1 MIKFNK
7 STLTEIAGL
16 GAGAVAGAYV
26 TQKVLTKS
34 AETKDASGAVV
45 PATYLVGS
53 GKTGKLIADAAPIV
67 VGLLLQG
74 QSNLFAK
81 EAGKGMIAQ
90 AAGSLIK
97 SNVVPGLGLGAVDGY
112 DYSAGTMM
120 SGLDTGVDN
129 PMISAVPG
137 DNSYVAPSIGA
148 AYYDDGSEAAY

>member
-26 TQKVLTKS
+26 SQKVLTK
-34 AETKDASGAVV
+34 ADG
-45 PATYLVGS
+45 TYLVGS
-53 GKTGKLIADAAPIV
+53 GTTGKLVADLAPIA

-74 QSNLFAK
+74 QSNTFAK

-90 AAGSLIK
+90 AAGGFIK
-97 SNVVPGLGLGAVDGY
+97 SKFPALGITGDAA

-129 PMISAVPG
+129 PMISAVPS
-137 DNSYVAPSIGA
+137 DSSYVAPSIGA

>member
-1 MIKFNK
+1 MFKFNK

-26 TQKVLTKS
+26 TQKVLTK
-34 AETKDASGAVV
+34 TDAAGVT
-45 PATYLVGS
+45 TYLVGS
-53 GKTGKLIADAAPIV
+53 GTTGKLIADVAPIA

-97 SNVVPGLGLGAVDGY
+97 SNFPTLGITGDGY
-112 DYSAGTMM
+112 SDNVMMNGT
-120 SGLDTGVDN
+120 LDTGVDN
-129 PMISAVPG
+129 PMISAVPVEF
-137 DNSYVAPSIGA
+137 DS
-148 AYYDDGSEAAY
+148 DDYSNPEMNY

>member
-26 TQKVLTKS
+26 SQKVLTK
-34 AETKDASGAVV
+34 ADG
-45 PATYLVGS
+45 TYLVGS
-53 GKTGKLIADAAPIV
+53 GTTGKLVADLAPIA

-74 QSNLFAK
+74 QSNTFAK

-90 AAGSLIK
+90 AAGGFIK
-97 SNVVPGLGLGAVDGY
+97 SKFPALGITGDAA

-129 PMISAVPG
+129 PMISAVPS
-137 DNSYVAPSIGA
+137 DSSYVAPSIGA
-148 AYYDDGSEAAY
+148 AYYDDGAEAAY

>member
-26 TQKVLTKS
+26 SQKVLTK
-34 AETKDASGAVV
+34 ADG
-45 PATYLVGS
+45 TYLVGS
-53 GKTGKLIADAAPIV
+53 GTTGKLVADLAPIA

-74 QSNLFAK
+74 QSNTFAK

-90 AAGSLIK
+90 AAGGFIK
-97 SNVVPGLGLGAVDGY
+97 GQFPALGITGDGNYLGE
-112 DYSAGTMM
+112 GTMM

-129 PMISAVPG
+129 PMISAVPS
-137 DNSYVAPSIGA
+137 DSSYVAPSIGA

>member
-26 TQKVLTKS
+26 SQKVLTK
-34 AETKDASGAVV
+34 ADG
-45 PATYLVGS
+45 TYLVGS
-53 GKTGKLIADAAPIV
+53 DKTGKLIADAAPIV

-74 QSNLFAK
+74 QSNTFAK

-97 SNVVPGLGLGAVDGY
+97 SNFPTLGITGDGNY
-112 DYSAGTMM
+112 MGEGTMM

-129 PMISAVPG
+129 PMISAVPS
-137 DNSYVAPSIGA
+137 DSSYVAPSIGA

>member
-1 MIKFNK
+1 MFKFNK

-26 TQKVLTKS
+26 SQKVLTK
-34 AETKDASGAVV
+34 ADGTFLIGAG
-45 PATYLVGS
+45 P
-53 GKTGKLIADAAPIV
+53 TGKLIADVAPIA

-90 AAGSLIK
+90 AAGTLIK
-97 SNVVPGLGLGAVDGY
+97 SNFPSLGITGGGY
-112 DYSAGTMM
+112 SDNTML

-129 PMISAVPG
+129 PMISAVPTEF
-137 DNSYVAPSIGA
+137 DSDSDYSSMEMNY
-148 AYYDDGSEAAY
+148 

>member
-26 TQKVLTKS
+26 SQKVLTKADGS
-34 AETKDASGAVV
+34 
-45 PATYLVGS
+45 YLVGS
-53 GKTGKLIADAAPIV
+53 GTTGKLIADLAPIA

-74 QSNLFAK
+74 QSNVFAK

-90 AAGSLIK
+90 AAGGFIK
-97 SNVVPGLGLGAVDGY
+97 GQFPALGITGDAA

-129 PMISAVPG
+129 PMISAVPS
-137 DNSYVAPSIGA
+137 DSSYVAPSIGA

>member
-26 TQKVLTKS
+26 SQKVLTK
-34 AETKDASGAVV
+34 TDANGAT
-45 PATYLVGS
+45 TYLVGS
-53 GKTGKLIADAAPIV
+53 GTTGKLVADLAPIA

-74 QSNLFAK
+74 QSNTFAK

-90 AAGSLIK
+90 AAGGFIK
-97 SNVVPGLGLGAVDGY
+97 SKFPALGITGDAGY
-112 DYSAGTMM
+112 DAPVMM

-129 PMISAVPG
+129 PMISAVPA
-137 DNSYVAPSIGA
+137 DDFSAPTTDVT
-148 AYYDDGSEAAY
+148 YGSAGEMDY

>member
-1 MIKFNK
+1 MFKFNK

-26 TQKVLTKS
+26 TQKVLTK
-34 AETKDASGAVV
+34 TDAAGVT
-45 PATYLVGS
+45 TYLIGS
-53 GKTGKLIADAAPIV
+53 GSTGAIIADVAPIA

-97 SNVVPGLGLGAVDGY
+97 SNFPTLGITGDGY
-112 DYSAGTMM
+112 SDSVMM
-120 SGLDTGVDN
+120 SGTLDTGVDN
-129 PMISAVPG
+129 PMIAAVPSNYLADETSG
-137 DNSYVAPSIGA
+137 DAGEMDY
-148 AYYDDGSEAAY
+148 

>member
-34 AETKDASGAVV
+34 AETKDASGTVI
-45 PATYLVGS
+45 PGTYLVGE

-74 QSNLFAK
+74 QSNTFAK

-90 AAGSLIK
+90 AAGALIK
-97 SNVVPGLGLGAVDGY
+97 TNFPTLGITGDGNYLGE
-112 DYSAGTMM
+112 GTMM

-129 PMISAVPG
+129 PMISAVPS
-137 DNSYVAPSIGA
+137 DSSYVAPSIGA

>member
-1 MIKFNK
+1 MFKFNK

-26 TQKVLTKS
+26 TQKVLTKTN
-34 AETKDASGAVV
+34 ETVDAAGVV
-45 PATYLVGS
+45 TPGTYLVGS
-53 GKTGKLIADAAPIV
+53 GTTGKLIADVAPIA

-97 SNVVPGLGLGAVDGY
+97 SNFPTLGITGDGY
-112 DYSAGTMM
+112 SDSVMM
-120 SGLDTGVDN
+120 SGTLDTGVDN
-129 PMISAVPG
+129 PMISAIPSNYLADETSG
-137 DNSYVAPSIGA
+137 DAGEMDY
-148 AYYDDGSEAAY
+148 

>member
-1 MIKFNK
+1 MFKFNK

-26 TQKVLTKS
+26 TQKVLTKTN
-34 AETKDASGAVV
+34 ETVDAAGVV
-45 PATYLVGS
+45 TPGTYLVGS

-67 VGLLLQG
+67 VGLFLQG

-97 SNVVPGLGLGAVDGY
+97 SNFPTLGITGDGY
-112 DYSAGTMM
+112 SDNVMM
-120 SGLDTGVDN
+120 SGTLDTGVDN
-129 PMISAVPG
+129 PMIAAVPSNYLADETSG
-137 DNSYVAPSIGA
+137 DAGEMDY
-148 AYYDDGSEAAY
+148 

>member
-26 TQKVLTKS
+26 SQKVLTK
-34 AETKDASGAVV
+34 ADG
-45 PATYLVGS
+45 TYLVGS
-53 GKTGKLIADAAPIV
+53 GTTGKLVADLAPIA

-74 QSNLFAK
+74 QSNTFAK

-90 AAGSLIK
+90 AAGGFIK
-97 SNVVPGLGLGAVDGY
+97 SKFPALGITGDG
-112 DYSAGTMM
+112 DYMGEGTMM

-129 PMISAVPG
+129 PMISAVPS
-137 DNSYVAPSIGA
+137 DSSYVAPSIGA
-148 AYYDDGSEAAY
+148 AYYDDGAEAAY

>member
-34 AETKDASGAVV
+34 AETKDASGTVI
-45 PATYLVGS
+45 PGTYLVGE

-74 QSNLFAK
+74 QSNTFAK

-97 SNVVPGLGLGAVDGY
+97 SNFPTLGITGDGNY
-112 DYSAGTMM
+112 MGEGTMM

-129 PMISAVPG
+129 PMISAVPS
-137 DNSYVAPSIGA
+137 DSSYVAPSIGA

>member
-26 TQKVLTKS
+26 SQKVLTK
-34 AETKDASGAVV
+34 ADG
-45 PATYLVGS
+45 TYLVGS
-53 GKTGKLIADAAPIV
+53 GTTGKLVADLAPIA

-74 QSNLFAK
+74 QSNTFAK

-90 AAGSLIK
+90 AAGSFIK
-97 SNVVPGLGLGAVDGY
+97 SKVPALGITGDGS

-129 PMISAVPG
+129 PMISAVPSSDFPAATNDFTSG
-137 DNSYVAPSIGA
+137 DAGEMDY
-148 AYYDDGSEAAY
+148 

>member
-26 TQKVLTKS
+26 SQKVLTK
-34 AETKDASGAVV
+34 ADG
-45 PATYLVGS
+45 TYLVGS
-53 GKTGKLIADAAPIV
+53 GTTGKLVADLAPIA

-74 QSNLFAK
+74 QSNTFAK

-90 AAGSLIK
+90 AAGGFIK
-97 SNVVPGLGLGAVDGY
+97 SKFPALGITGDGSA

-129 PMISAVPG
+129 PMISAVPS
-137 DNSYVAPSIGA
+137 DSSYVAPSIGA

>member
-26 TQKVLTKS
+26 TQKVLTK
-34 AETKDASGAVV
+34 TDDKGVT
-45 PATYLVGS
+45 TYLVGS
-53 GKTGKLIADAAPIV
+53 DKTGKLIADAAPIV

-97 SNVVPGLGLGAVDGY
+97 SNFPTLGITGDGNY
-112 DYSAGTMM
+112 MGEGTMM
-120 SGLDTGVDN
+120 SGMDTGVDN
-129 PMISAVPG
+129 PMISAVPS
-137 DNSYVAPSIGA
+137 DSSYVAPSIGA
-148 AYYDDGSEAAY
+148 AYYDDGAEAAY

>member
-1 MIKFNK
+1 MFKFNK

-26 TQKVLTKS
+26 TQKVLTK
-34 AETKDASGAVV
+34 TDAAGVT
-45 PATYLVGS
+45 TYLIGS
-53 GKTGKLIADAAPIV
+53 GSTGAIIADVAPIA

-97 SNVVPGLGLGAVDGY
+97 TNFPGLGIKGTDGY
-112 DYSAGTMM
+112 SDNVMM
-120 SGLDTGVDN
+120 SGTLDTGVDN
-129 PMISAVPG
+129 PMISAVPSSFMSDDTAG
-137 DNSYVAPSIGA
+137 DAGEMDY
-148 AYYDDGSEAAY
+148 

>member
-26 TQKVLTKS
+26 TQKVLTK
-34 AETKDASGAVV
+34 TDATGAV
-45 PATYLVGS
+45 TYLVGS
-53 GKTGKLIADAAPIV
+53 DKTGKLIADAAPIV

-74 QSNLFAK
+74 QSNTFAK

-97 SNVVPGLGLGAVDGY
+97 SNFPTLGITGDGNYLGE
-112 DYSAGTMM
+112 GTMM

-129 PMISAVPG
+129 PMISAVPS
-137 DNSYVAPSIGA
+137 DSSYVAPSIGA

>member
-1 MIKFNK
+1 MFKFNK

-26 TQKVLTKS
+26 TQKVLTKTDT
-34 AETKDASGAVV
+34 AGVT
-45 PATYLVGS
+45 TYLVGS
-53 GKTGKLIADAAPIV
+53 GTTGKLIADVAPIA

-97 SNVVPGLGLGAVDGY
+97 SNFPTLGITGDGY
-112 DYSAGTMM
+112 SDSVMM
-120 SGLDTGVDN
+120 SGTLDTGVDN
-129 PMISAVPG
+129 PMISAVPSSFMSDDTAG
-137 DNSYVAPSIGA
+137 DAGEMDY
-148 AYYDDGSEAAY
+148 

>member
-26 TQKVLTKS
+26 SQKVLTK
-34 AETKDASGAVV
+34 ADG
-45 PATYLVGS
+45 TYLIGT
-53 GKTGKLIADAAPIV
+53 GAAGKLIADLSPIA

-74 QSNLFAK
+74 QSNVFAK

-90 AAGSLIK
+90 AAGGFIK
-97 SNVVPGLGLGAVDGY
+97 SKFPALGITGDGNYLGE
-112 DYSAGTMM
+112 GTMM

-129 PMISAVPG
+129 PMISAVPS
-137 DNSYVAPSIGA
+137 DSSYVAPSIGA